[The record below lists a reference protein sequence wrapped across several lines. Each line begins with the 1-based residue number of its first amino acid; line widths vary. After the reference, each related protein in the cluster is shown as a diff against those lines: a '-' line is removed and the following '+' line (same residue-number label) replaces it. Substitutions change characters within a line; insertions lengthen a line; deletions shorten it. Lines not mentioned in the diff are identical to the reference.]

1 MKNLSGKMKPNYLLD
16 SSYVMC
22 SCAKQAPAK
31 CKKLDTECFEYYR
44 LLRATDKN
52 NGVFGKDSPFIR
64 DIDCEPFINLDKFGC
79 CQADNYVNAM
89 NDIVCNLNKTMKL
102 YPVDS
107 PQYQALQNKFLY
119 YSDCVTAAMNQQGIP
134 KLGRNYP
141 CVLELI
147 DSWFNTDDKTRMSNK
162 LEVIAQMKKLQVSYM
177 KQIRESLA
185 KLKQGSNKYIKDEGF
200 APELAYALPM
210 GKEGQGNLS
219 LPNWNDTKPE
229 VSKNLLNYFDEN
241 EKKKREREEEKRKI
255 LSKELNAQSDMIKH
269 VNDYLKVV
277 SEWANSN
284 NTTVYNADED
294 NDSDL
299 VYIDDLDAVLSEISK
314 LKSKSSVALTSI
326 KGFETI
332 ARKHGIEDKRSK
344 LEQEIQNIS
353 TNFNTLS
360 TEIGKLRSN
369 IYERPIVTEDSFL
382 VCRCGGIIKV
392 VQNGSW
398 VNISKGRIEGNI
410 IDLLKFAEDRIY
422 KDYIKSSYGDQRFSK
437 IKAYNIVHGII
448 LYATGLEEAKPYYII
463 DEECEKA
470 RKPAAH
476 VEINIRPAKDV
487 LKQAKYGEAAA
498 NAMSLM
504 SGPYSWVGVGVTMVL
519 SVADII
525 ESEDFLTWDNFNSF
539 EAIGS
544 TLFETIPI
552 IKKTMDNVVHKVFV
566 DLLGYY
572 AKIATVFTI
581 FEDLFYNSHAYFAGE
596 IKITISTYCEEYQ
609 FKGTYNIMGDKEGV
623 YSGSCKPIEKSKFL
637 LQVPEDNRTAIKY
650 KIYEDGIFQKGEF
663 NDIMY

>member
-1 MKNLSGKMKPNYLLD
+1 MKNLSGKQKPNYLLD

-22 SCAKQAPAK
+22 SCARQAPSN

-64 DIDCEPFINLDKFGC
+64 DIDCEPFINLDKFGS
-79 CQADNYVNAM
+79 CQADNYVTAM
-89 NDIVCNLNKTMKL
+89 NDIICNLNKSKKL
-102 YPVDS
+102 YQVDS

-119 YSDCVTAAMNQQGIP
+119 YSDYVTAAMNQQGIP
-134 KLGRNYP
+134 KQGRNYP

-162 LEVIAQMKKLQVSYM
+162 LEVIAQMKKLQGSYM
-177 KQIRESLA
+177 KQIKESLA
-185 KLKQGSNKYIKDEGF
+185 KLKQGSNKYIKDKGF
-200 APELAYALPM
+200 APDLAYALTM
-210 GKEGQGNLS
+210 SKEGQGNLGS
-219 LPNWNDTKPE
+219 SNWKDTKPA
-229 VSKNLLNYFDEN
+229 VSKNLLDYFDEN
-241 EKKKREREEEKRKI
+241 EKKKREREEEKRKT
-255 LSKELNAQSDMIKH
+255 LNKELDAQSEMIKN
-269 VNDYLKVV
+269 VNVYLKDV

-284 NTTVYNADED
+284 ITSVYSADED

-299 VYIDDLDAVLSEISK
+299 VYIDDIDAVLLEVSK
-314 LKSKSSVALTSI
+314 LQSKSSVALTNI
-326 KGFETI
+326 KDFEAI

-344 LEQEIQNIS
+344 LEQEIQNIC
-353 TNFNTLS
+353 TNFTTLS

-422 KDYIKSSYGDQRFSK
+422 GDYKKSSYGDERFSK

-448 LYATGLEEAKPYYII
+448 LYATELEEAKPYYII

-476 VEINIRPAKDV
+476 VEINIRPAKEV
-487 LKQAKYGEAAA
+487 LKQAKYGHAVG
-498 NAMSLM
+498 NAMGLVSGSL
-504 SGPYSWVGVGVTMVL
+504 GWIGVGATMIM
-519 SVADII
+519 SMGDII
-525 ESEDFLTWDNFNSF
+525 EEAKEQGEILSLDNFNSL
-539 EAIGS
+539 EAIG
-544 TLFETIPI
+544 TTIYRKFIKTGI
-552 IKKTMDNVVHKVFV
+552 IGEFAAQ
-566 DLLGYY
+566 Y
-572 AKIATVFTI
+572 ATVATVFTL
-581 FEDLFYNSHAYFAGE
+581 FEDITYTTYANFVGE
-596 IKITISTYCEEYQ
+596 IKLTISTFREEYE
-609 FKGTYNIMGDKEGV
+609 FTGTYNIMGEKEGS
-623 YSGSCKPIEKSKFL
+623 YISNCKTIQKSIFL
-637 LQVPEDNRTAIKY
+637 QNPPQDNKTTIKY
-650 KIYEDGIFQKGEF
+650 KIFEDGIFKEGEQTEF
-663 NDIMY
+663 MW

>member
-1 MKNLSGKMKPNYLLD
+1 MKNLSGKQKPNYLLD

-79 CQADNYVNAM
+79 CQADNYINAM

-134 KLGRNYP
+134 KQGRNYP

-162 LEVIAQMKKLQVSYM
+162 LEVIAEMKKLQVSYM

-185 KLKQGSNKYIKDEGF
+185 KLKQGSNKYLKDEGF
-200 APELAYALPM
+200 APDLAYALPL
-210 GKEGQGNLS
+210 GKEGQGNIGS
-219 LPNWNDTKPE
+219 WDWKDTKPA
-229 VSKNLLNYFDEN
+229 VSKNLLDYFDEN

-255 LSKELNAQSDMIKH
+255 LNKELNAQSDMIKH
-269 VNDYLKVV
+269 VNDYLKDV

-284 NTTVYNADED
+284 STSVYSADED
-294 NDSDL
+294 HDSDL
-299 VYIDDLDAVLSEISK
+299 VYIDDIDAVLSEISK

-326 KGFETI
+326 QNFEAI
-332 ARKHGIEDKRSK
+332 AKKHGIEDKRRN
-344 LEQEIQNIS
+344 LEQEIKNIS
-353 TNFNTLS
+353 TNFTTLS
-360 TEIGKLRSN
+360 TEISKLRSN
-369 IYERPIVTEDSFL
+369 IYERPVVTENSFL

-398 VNISKGRIEGNI
+398 INISKGRIEGNI
-410 IDLLKFAEDRIY
+410 IDLLRFAEDQIHEDY
-422 KDYIKSSYGDQRFSK
+422 KKSSYGDQRFSK

-463 DEECEKA
+463 NEECEKA

-504 SGPYSWVGVGVTMVL
+504 SGPYSWVGDGVTMVL

-525 ESEDFLTWDNFNSF
+525 ESEDFLTWDNFNSI

-544 TLFETIPI
+544 TLYDKIPKLEKLI
-552 IKKTMDNVVHKVFV
+552 GKVVHKLVA
-566 DLLGYY
+566 DLLSQYS
-572 AKIATVFTI
+572 KISTIFTI
-581 FEDLFYNSHAYFAGE
+581 VQDLMYNSYANFVGE
-596 IKITISTYCEEYQ
+596 IKVTVSTYCEEYQ
-609 FKGTYNIMGDKEGV
+609 FKGTYNIMGDKEGD
-623 YSGSCKPIEKSKFL
+623 YNSNCKPIQKSNFL
-637 LQVPEDNRTAIKY
+637 LQVPEDNRTTIKY
-650 KIYEDGIFQKGEF
+650 KIYEDGIFQTGEHT
-663 NDIMY
+663 DLMY